1 MADKKKKKKND
12 KKTPHASDRITIK
25 SHPRAA
31 GSIRRTKARGG
42 MIGFA
47 IGALA
52 AWMHG
57 GLMASVVLH
66 GLEGGVAGY
75 LACWFAAVT
84 IWRHVIY
91 AELRQAVEKRKA
103 ELAMAAAD

>member
-1 MADKKKKKKND
+1 M
-12 KKTPHASDRITIK
+12 SSERITIK

-31 GSIRRTKARGG
+31 GSIRRIKARGG
-42 MIGFA
+42 LIGFA

-52 AWMHG
+52 SWAHG
-57 GLMASVVLH
+57 GLMVSILVH

-84 IWRHVIY
+84 IWKHVIY
-91 AELRQAVEKRKA
+91 AELRSAIDKRNAALAAVSAKE
-103 ELAMAAAD
+103 